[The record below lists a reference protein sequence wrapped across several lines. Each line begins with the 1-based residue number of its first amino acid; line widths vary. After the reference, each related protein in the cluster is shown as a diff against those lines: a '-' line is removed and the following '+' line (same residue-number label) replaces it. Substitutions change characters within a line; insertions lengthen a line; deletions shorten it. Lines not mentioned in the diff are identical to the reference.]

1 MNFFPIFE
9 IFWNFGNFRNFWNF
23 WKFSKLLKFSKFL
36 KIKYHWHTYYFFPLV
51 IRLLVD
57 SLILLNLGPIFNLV
71 LLLGFTLIL
80 VPISVTTSSDAIF
93 QRYCSKN
100 FFKAPNQKLEFSEK
114 NLSQNRLFFH
124 LNDRQKSVFWTSKL
138 EKKIFSYFGQYDC
151 SLICWPSLA
160 EIWAPW
166 EHFARTSTLRKLNF

>member
-1 MNFFPIFE
+1 M
-9 IFWNFGNFRNFWNF
+9 
-23 WKFSKLLKFSKFL
+23 KFL
-36 KIKYHWHTYYFFPLV
+36 KIKYHWHTSYFFPLV

-57 SLILLNLGPIFNLV
+57 LLILLNLGPIFNLV

-93 QRYCSKN
+93 QRYCSKI

-114 NLSQNRLFFH
+114 KLSQNRLFFH
-124 LNDRQKSVFWTSKL
+124 LNDRQKSVFRTSKL
-138 EKKIFSYFGQYDC
+138 KKNFFFNFGQYDC
-151 SLICWPSLA
+151 CLIYCPSFV

-166 EHFARTSTLRKLNF
+166 EHFARTSTMRKLNF